1 MLELTLQ
8 AIYTGLLSGGFYALI
23 AAGLA
28 LIFGTMKVINLA
40 HGELILLA
48 AYVAY
53 TAETQLGIN
62 PLLALP
68 IALLVVVSASLI
80 TYYLTNKIKKDRE
93 LNSLILTFGLGI
105 ILTNG
110 ILMTWSADIFS
121 TSEGWFFESVV
132 LADTL
137 FSMRSEVITS
147 IVSVL
152 SVAGLYW
159 WLNHTWHGRA
169 IRAVSSQRDAAKL
182 MGINPKKAELWSWGI
197 AGLLATVAGLML
209 FTSQVIHPP
218 LGHGLTIKAFIITVL
233 AGMGSLPGV
242 LVGALLIGLIESLTT
257 TFFQSSL
264 SELASMV
271 VFLLVLIV
279 LPSGLFGQKR
289 LA

>member
-1 MLELTLQ
+1 MFELTLQ
-8 AIYTGLLSGGFYALI
+8 ALYTGILSGGLYALI
-23 AAGLA
+23 AVGLA

-53 TAETQLGIN
+53 TVETQLGIN

-68 IALLVVVSASLI
+68 IAMAVVVTASLI
-80 TYYLTNKIKKDRE
+80 TYYLTNLIKQDRE

-110 ILMTWSADIFS
+110 ILMIWSADISS
-121 TSEGWFFESVV
+121 TSESWFFESVV
-132 LADTL
+132 IADTL
-137 FSMRSEVITS
+137 FSMRSEVITFA
-147 IVSVL
+147 VSVL
-152 SVAGLYW
+152 SVAGLYG

-182 MGINPKKAELWSWGI
+182 MGINPKQAELWSWGI
-197 AGLLATVAGLML
+197 AGMLATLAGLML
-209 FTSQVIHPP
+209 FTSQVIYPP
-218 LGHGLTIKAFIITVL
+218 IGHGLTIKAFIITVL

-242 LVGALLIGLIESLTT
+242 LVGALLIGLIQSLTT